1 MRSFLP
7 GVPVL
12 ALTASVKVK
21 DRSCLWKSCGM
32 MNPVIVD
39 VAANKDNICLEV
51 LRITVEKEALK
62 NLKWIASMIEKQREE
77 TPQTIIFCKT
87 FNDIASVVS
96 YLLMNLRQNAFV
108 EREGERLP
116 LLGVYHA
123 KTWDTQKKRTEEDFK
138 ESGVQRVVVATCALG
153 MGINFQNVEYVIHY
167 GPPHSVT
174 EIIQQSGRAGRSG
187 QQAFSIVYAT
197 NRQLSHCDKDVK
209 DVMKT
214 ESCMRIALYQHFQ
227 EDPTCKDPGHL
238 CKCKCTGDGCAVGEV
253 YHLSA
258 PQDTEQSSSPSTR
271 KLSAVDKEDLR
282 LALNELRDKYSSG
295 IVSLFH
301 EETCHGFSQSLIND
315 IVSHAEHIFS
325 GKYLTENLAIYSTIH
340 AIDVL
345 EIIQEL
351 FGDIAD
357 FDSEMDEL
365 HLLRKHINEIEYY
378 LVSNSTSG
386 DTAHAIVE
394 ELPVAVDI
402 MIWIFKVF

>member
-1 MRSFLP
+1 MSVSSRGKRQPFREAFARVKDMRSLLP

-32 MNPVIVD
+32 VNPVIVD
-39 VAANKDNICLEV
+39 VAANKDNICLEF

-62 NLKWIASMIEKQREE
+62 NLKWIASMIDKQREE

-174 EIIQQSGRAGRSG
+174 DIIQQSGRAGRSG
-187 QQAFSIVYAT
+187 QQAFSIV
-197 NRQLSHCDKDVK
+197 
-209 DVMKT
+209 
-214 ESCMRIALYQHFQ
+214 
-227 EDPTCKDPGHL
+227 
-238 CKCKCTGDGCAVGEV
+238 
-253 YHLSA
+253 
-258 PQDTEQSSSPSTR
+258 
-271 KLSAVDKEDLR
+271 
-282 LALNELRDKYSSG
+282 
-295 IVSLFH
+295 
-301 EETCHGFSQSLIND
+301 
-315 IVSHAEHIFS
+315 
-325 GKYLTENLAIYSTIH
+325 
-340 AIDVL
+340 
-345 EIIQEL
+345 
-351 FGDIAD
+351 
-357 FDSEMDEL
+357 
-365 HLLRKHINEIEYY
+365 
-378 LVSNSTSG
+378 
-386 DTAHAIVE
+386 
-394 ELPVAVDI
+394 
-402 MIWIFKVF
+402 